1 MPSPWPNRGILMPVT
16 RAVSVDSL
24 LAYLQNDLFAAEG
37 LTPES
42 TLFSSGLL
50 DSVAMVSLIA
60 FVEEAT
66 GADVR
71 PSDVTLDNFD
81 TVSRIVEYAATL
93 A

>member
-1 MPSPWPNRGILMPVT
+1 MPVI
-16 RAVSVDSL
+16 RAVNVDSL
-24 LAYLQNDLFAAEG
+24 LAYLQNDLVAVQE

-42 TLFSSGLL
+42 PLFSSGLL

-60 FVEEAT
+60 FVEDAT

-81 TVSRIVEYAATL
+81 TISRIVEYAATL

>member
-1 MPSPWPNRGILMPVT
+1 MPVIH
-16 RAVSVDSL
+16 AVSVDSL
-24 LAYLQNDLFAAEG
+24 LAFLRNDLFATEV
-37 LTPES
+37 LTPEAA
-42 TLFSSGLL
+42 LFSSGLL
-50 DSVAMVSLIA
+50 DSVAMLSLIT

-81 TVSRIVEYAATL
+81 TISRIAEYAATL